1 MTGNTNNQAALK
13 PKPCALGNGDVS
25 HSEQALKEK
34 KRDATKN
41 SPQVHESK
49 DVLGARVAAI
59 EDRFETLEGK
69 VDKVLDLLTKNQF
82 PNQNVTVYT
91 SAAAATQGMSS
102 DQVSMRAGV
111 YGGNAGT
118 ASQAQVSCQ
127 YECSEG

>member
-49 DVLGARVAAI
+49 DVLEARVAAI

-91 SAAAATQGMSS
+91 SAAAATQGIS
-102 DQVSMRAGV
+102 DQVSMRAG
-111 YGGNAGT
+111 GTAGGT

-127 YECSEG
+127 YEVSRGVI